1 LELKSYA
8 SQVIDGT
15 LDMNENEIFVRVFG
29 PEKHG
34 RVRGYGV
41 GVTPSELFGS
51 SSNIRD
57 LERRLNESEQ
67 RLQESE
73 RQRKE
78 SEQQR
83 KVEVE
88 ALKHQMSELENRFE
102 DRFQKMMA
110 EMRKEFVSS

>member
-1 LELKSYA
+1 M
-8 SQVIDGT
+8 IDGT
-15 LDMNENEIFVRVFG
+15 LDMNEDEIFVRVFG
-29 PEKHG
+29 PEKHR

-41 GVTPSELFGS
+41 GVTLSELFGS

-57 LERRLNESEQ
+57 LERRLNKSEQ
-67 RLQESE
+67 RLQEFE

-83 KVEVE
+83 KVKVE

>member
-1 LELKSYA
+1 M
-8 SQVIDGT
+8 IDGT
-15 LDMNENEIFVRVFG
+15 LDMNEDEIFVRVFG

-34 RVRGYGV
+34 CVRGYGV
-41 GVTPSELFGS
+41 GVTPTELFGS
-51 SSNIRD
+51 SFNIRD
-57 LERRLNESEQ
+57 IERHLNESEQ

-102 DRFQKMMA
+102 DRFQKTMA
-110 EMRKEFVSS
+110 EMHK

>member
-15 LDMNENEIFVRVFG
+15 LDMNEDEIFVRVFG
-29 PEKHG
+29 PEKHR
-34 RVRGYGV
+34 RVHGYGV

-73 RQRKE
+73 
-78 SEQQR
+78 QQR

-88 ALKHQMSELENRFE
+88 SLKHQMSELENRFE
-102 DRFQKMMA
+102 DRFQKMMV
-110 EMRKEFVSS
+110 EMSKEYVSS

>member
-1 LELKSYA
+1 M
-8 SQVIDGT
+8 IDGT
-15 LDMNENEIFVRVFG
+15 LDMNEDDIFVRVFG
-29 PEKHG
+29 SEKHG

-51 SSNIRD
+51 LSNIRN
-57 LERRLNESEQ
+57 LERRLSESEQ
-67 RLQESE
+67 RLQEFE

-83 KVEVE
+83 QVEVE
-88 ALKHQMSELENRFE
+88 ALKHQMSELENCFE

-110 EMRKEFVSS
+110 EMRK